1 MVRPL
6 ADHPPKVSLT
16 IVFFHYS
23 NHSARG
29 HTQNRATP
37 LPLQLYMKV
46 HMKTGDVRLVNMMA
60 EPGLSISYD
69 HLRRLSTALAYS
81 GITLLEQIVVVE
93 PFEAIREKFATR
105 VIDNIITTTRQQQ

>member
-1 MVRPL
+1 
-6 ADHPPKVSLT
+6 
-16 IVFFHYS
+16 
-23 NHSARG
+23 
-29 HTQNRATP
+29 
-37 LPLQLYMKV
+37 MKV

-81 GITLLEQIVVVE
+81 GITLLEQIVVVV

-105 VIDNIITTTRQQQ
+105 VIDNINYDRSSTTVVPDSVLHGTSFIT